1 MYEKRFT
8 LIELLV
14 VIAIIAILAA
24 MLLPALQKARE
35 RGVST
40 ECQNR
45 LRQNMLV
52 IRTYADD
59 YNDLWIFKFTSK
71 STYGWWDFTVNQ
83 GYWRKNAGTEFMR
96 NKYVRCPSQIGVGS
110 SINNAYGLI
119 SSNAAHM
126 GSSGL
131 FVGSQSKG
139 SFDIFYFRMKN
150 IISKHIFLADS
161 GVYSSSTGKT
171 TDFSIFKPA
180 ESSVSSRGKFWMKH
194 NNRGNVAFGD
204 GHVAAMNA
212 GESADALLE
221 HLIATKVNKRGDQI
235 KAYVLPKQGAQKTIT
250 IK

>member
-1 MYEKRFT
+1 MHKKFT

-35 RGVST
+35 RGMTT

-45 LRQNMLV
+45 LRQNMMV

-59 YNDLWIFKFTSK
+59 YNDIWIFKFTSK

-83 GYWRKNAGTEFMR
+83 GYWRKNAETEFMR
-96 NKYVRCPSQIGVGS
+96 DKYVRCPSPIGAGS
-110 SINNAYGLI
+110 SINNAYGLM

-131 FVGSQSKG
+131 FTGDAGNG

-150 IISKHIFLADS
+150 IASKHIFLGDS
-161 GVYSSSTGKT
+161 GVYSSSTKKT

-180 ESSVSSRGKFWMKH
+180 DSGVSSRGKIL
-194 NNRGNVAFGD
+194 D
-204 GHVAAMNA
+204 
-212 GESADALLE
+212 E
-221 HLIATKVNKRGDQI
+221 
-235 KAYVLPKQGAQKTIT
+235 AQQPRQCCIR
-250 IK
+250 

>member
-1 MYEKRFT
+1 MKKKKFT

-24 MLLPALQKARE
+24 ILLPALQSARE
-35 RGVST
+35 RGKST
-40 ECQNR
+40 ECANR
-45 LRQNMLV
+45 LRQNMMV
-52 IRTYADD
+52 IRTYSDD
-59 YNDLWIFKFTSK
+59 YNDLWVFKFTSK

-83 GYWRKNAGTEFMR
+83 GYWRKNAETEFMR
-96 NKYVRCPSQIGVGS
+96 DKYVRCPSSIGIGS

-139 SFDIFYFRMKN
+139 SFDIYYFRMKN
-150 IISKHIFLADS
+150 IVSKHLFLADS
-161 GVYSSSTGKT
+161 GLYTSSSGKT

-180 ESSVSSRGKFWMKH
+180 DSAVSSRGKFWMKH

-204 GHVAAMNA
+204 GHVAAL
-212 GESADALLE
+212 GYYESANALLE
-221 HLIATKVNKRGDQI
+221 HLIAVKVNKRGDQI
-235 KAYVLPKQGAQKTIT
+235 SAYVLPKQGAQKTI
-250 IK
+250 KVK